1 MSLKRRFQWN
11 TAVLALAVIG
21 FGCSTNLPTPEPTQD
36 GNVDRPAPARMMMD
50 GPVVEKEFDHLPAFV
65 FRDLSGKEVSSER
78 FRGKVL
84 LVDVWATW
92 CQPCKQ
98 EMPWFQE
105 LYEEYGQQGLDV
117 VGISIDVTAQAAAR
131 FAEQYGIRYTL
142 LHHPAVMQEW
152 GLLGLPTTFIV
163 DREGGIRTKVIG
175 FEYKEAFE
183 EAVKQLL

>member
-1 MSLKRRFQWN
+1 
-11 TAVLALAVIG
+11 
-21 FGCSTNLPTPEPTQD
+21 
-36 GNVDRPAPARMMMD
+36 MMMD
-50 GPVVEKEFDHLPAFV
+50 GPAVERELDFLPPFV
-65 FRDLSGKEVSSER
+65 FRDLSGRDVSSER
-78 FRGKVL
+78 FRRKVL

-105 LYEEYGQQGLDV
+105 LQEEYGSQGLEV
-117 VGISIDVTAQAAAR
+117 VGISIDATAQDAAS
-131 FAEQYGIRYTL
+131 FAEQYGIRYAL

-163 DREGGIRTKVIG
+163 DREGKIRSKVVG

-183 EAVKQLL
+183 EAIKQLL